1 MRFLILLSTI
11 PLLFFTSPNI
21 SNTASAIDQTKLII
35 EVDGNPHQHKQY
47 IETYH
52 PTVEVVEVFHTL
64 FQGLAIQAKEH
75 QLKQLVK
82 ETFVKNSYPVKT
94 YQTQINQSVPFLLKN
109 ETNQSGVT
117 YTGKGVKIGV
127 IDTGI
132 DYNHPDLK
140 GNYQG
145 GFDLVDL
152 DDDPM
157 ETTISQGMPTIHGT
171 HVAGIIGANG
181 KMKGIAPNASLYG
194 YRALGPGGSG
204 TSIQVI
210 AALEKAVNDGMDIIN
225 MSLGNAVNGPDWPTS
240 VAVNRAVEKGVS
252 VVIANGN
259 SGPANWT
266 VGSPATA
273 TKAIAVGASTPLLQ
287 TATIVDRFENK
298 QIQLIPIRGSQDWTF
313 QRKYPLVDGN
323 TGSENTPSLLGK
335 IALIKRGKLTFT
347 EKVKQAEAAGAV
359 GVIIYNNEKGHFQ
372 AAIQEETKIPAV
384 TISKKD
390 GEWLKKQAKQ
400 SSYWVE
406 TMHHQQQDQMT
417 DFSSRGPVTANW
429 SIKPEIVAPGANIT
443 STIPNDQYQ
452 TLQGTSMAAPHIAGA
467 LALLK
472 EAHPEWTPA
481 QLKGALLT
489 QAKPLQKD
497 GILYAPIEQGM
508 GRVQLDQSIE
518 TKTILHHSLLSFG
531 KISDRKQKVT
541 TNIEIENVSNETNQ
555 FSFSIPKQ
563 QAGLRWL
570 LPQTISIGPGE
581 KRSIPIKLT
590 VDSNRLSSGI
600 HQGWIQLFN
609 RKERYQIPYLFINQT
624 ADYPKVM
631 GLELNMDP
639 FNSKA
644 YTYQL
649 YLPEAAAE
657 VKVDLYDPDT
667 LMFVQTF
674 IEKKD
679 QPNGIL
685 EGIVEKKQLPS
696 SGNYIAA
703 ITVLSK
709 DKKHFYE
716 ESVIHIK

>member
-1 MRFLILLSTI
+1 MRFLILLCSI
-11 PLLFFTSPNI
+11 FLIIMTSPI
-21 SNTASAIDQTKLII
+21 LTYAKPAIEQTKLII
-35 EVDGNPHQHKQY
+35 EVDGDPHQHKQY

-52 PTVEVVEVFHTL
+52 PTVKVVEVFHTL

-75 QLKQLVK
+75 QLRQLVK
-82 ETFVKNSYPVKT
+82 ESFVKNSYPVKT

-109 ETNQSGVT
+109 ETNQSVVT
-117 YTGKGVKIGV
+117 YTGEGVKIGV

-132 DYNHPDLK
+132 DYNHPDLQ

-157 ETTISQGMPTIHGT
+157 ETMISQGMPTIHGT

-181 KMKGIAPNASLYG
+181 KMKGIAPNVSLYG

-287 TATIVDRFENK
+287 TATIIDRFENK
-298 QIQLIPIRGSQDWTF
+298 QIDLIPISGSQDWTL
-313 QRKYPLVDGN
+313 QRKYPLVDGD
-323 TGSENTPSLLGK
+323 TGAENSPSLSGK

-359 GVIIYNNEKGHFQ
+359 GVIIYNNEKGPFQ
-372 AAIQEETKIPAV
+372 AAIQEKSKIPAV

-390 GEWLKKQAKQ
+390 GEWLKKQLKQ
-400 SSYWVE
+400 SSYWIE
-406 TMHHQQQDQMT
+406 TEYHQQQDQMT

-443 STIPNDQYQ
+443 STIPGSQYQ

-472 EAHPEWTPA
+472 EAHPNWTPA

-489 QAKPLQKD
+489 QAKPLQKE
-497 GILYAPIEQGM
+497 GILYDPIEQGM

-518 TKTILHHSLLSFG
+518 TKTILHDALLSFG
-531 KISDRKQKVT
+531 KVDDGKKRMT
-541 TNIEIENVSNETNQ
+541 TNIEIENVSNQTNQ
-555 FSFSIPKQ
+555 FSFAIPKQ

-590 VDSNRLSSGI
+590 IDSNRLATGI

-609 RKERYQIPYLFINQT
+609 RKERYQIPYIFINQT
-624 ADYPKVM
+624 ADYPKAM
-631 GLELNMDP
+631 GLELNIDP
-639 FNSKA
+639 FNSKE

-649 YLPEAAAE
+649 YLPEAVAE
-657 VKVDLYDPDT
+657 VKIDLYDPDT

-674 IEKKD
+674 IEEKD
-679 QPNGIL
+679 QSNGVL
-685 EGIVEKKQLPS
+685 EGIIEKKHLPS
-696 SGNYIAA
+696 SGDYIAA
-703 ITVLSK
+703 MTVLSK
-709 DKKHFYE
+709 ENKSYYE
-716 ESVIHIK
+716 ETVIHIR